1 MKFVQLHEEFNV
13 SFNVVLEYLVIK
25 HAFFLSVCLLVHNVV
40 VCYLFF
46 TGFKPA

>member
-25 HAFFLSVCLLVHNVV
+25 HAFFLSVSLLVHNVA
-40 VCYLFF
+40 VCYLVFA
-46 TGFKPA
+46 GFKPA